1 MTLIVIFHIEDK
13 PFSIMKI
20 VIDMQVYDCSIEVPL
35 LIKSLYSLSLFIRKT
50 FECFLERRKEKKRKE
65 KKKKNEL
72 LKERFKEKKNPL
84 HDFVFLP

>member
-1 MTLIVIFHIEDK
+1 MTLILIFHIEDK

-20 VIDMQVYDCSIEVPL
+20 VTNMQVYDCSIEVPL
-35 LIKSLYSLSLFIRKT
+35 LITSLYNLSLFIRKT
-50 FECFLERRKEKKRKE
+50 FECFPEKRKEKKR
-65 KKKKNEL
+65 KKKNEL